1 LIIKNSIEMAK
12 RSNHIVPSSQ
22 KGGWIVKKSGS
33 SRSSHSFDTKEEAI
47 KYGRKL
53 SKKEHTELFIHRKDG
68 TIQNRNSY
76 GKDPFP
82 PRDKK
87 H

>member
-1 LIIKNSIEMAK
+1 MARK
-12 RSNHIVPSSQ
+12 SNHIVPSSQ
-22 KGGWIVKKSGS
+22 KGGWTVKKSGS
-33 SRSSHSFDTKEEAI
+33 IRASRSFNTKDAAI
-47 KYGRKL
+47 KYGREL

>member
-1 LIIKNSIEMAK
+1 MARK
-12 RSNHIVPSSQ
+12 SNHVIPSDQ
-22 KGGWIVKKSGS
+22 KGGWAVKKSGS
-33 SRSSHSFDTKEEAI
+33 PKSSKSFDTKAQAI
-47 KYGRKL
+47 EYGKQL
-53 SKKEHTELFIHRKDG
+53 SKRERTELFIHRKDG

-82 PRDKK
+82 PKDKK